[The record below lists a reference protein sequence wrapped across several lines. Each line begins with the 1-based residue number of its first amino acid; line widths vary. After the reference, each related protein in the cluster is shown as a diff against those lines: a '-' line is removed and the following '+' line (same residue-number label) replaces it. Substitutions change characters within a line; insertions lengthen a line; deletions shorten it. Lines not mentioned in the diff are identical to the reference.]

1 MSQDKM
7 REEFE
12 ACARKRG
19 MDLSYR
25 NIPGVGQFYECPRT
39 ILALEYWQASRME
52 LAIKLPPKSQPT
64 SDKESEIAWHNVRNS
79 TIDACVR
86 AVEAAGVRV
95 EVGE

>member
-12 ACARKRG
+12 RCAEIIW
-19 MDLSYR
+19 DDAS
-25 NIPGVGQFYECPRT
+25 
-39 ILALEYWQASRME
+39 LAIRSLWQAAWQASRA
-52 LAIKLPPKSQPT
+52 AIAIQLPPKSQPT

-79 TIDACVR
+79 TIDACAR

-95 EVGE
+95 EVKP